1 MYQGS
6 SPDHDASSSC
16 STASPGGDSPARGS
30 QPPPLDSLSSASSM
44 DSINQDPDSSASDS
58 FVPTVTAISTSP
70 DLRWMVQPTV
80 ITTTTTHSPSRGGA
94 RAKARSKEHTAG
106 KKGRKDQP
114 SKEEEERRKIRRE
127 RNKIAA
133 AKCRNR
139 RRELTDTLQAET
151 DTLEEEK
158 AALQTEIAELI
169 KEKERLE
176 QVLASHEPG
185 CALHPNEEHRDDVV
199 NDAAAEMDDEL
210 EEDKD
215 EDDDGDDDVSPMQ
228 QDPPASSPPTP
239 LLSMWPE
246 SESLSE
252 GTSSSSSSMSL
263 LLVGPPL
270 APLAPQDL
278 DPPPCTAAAILGNS
292 DILLCSSAEEEE
304 EEEAQEEAQ
313 GEEEGVE
320 PLEDLKVDDLDDL
333 VPSLE
338 MTAPEEEGGA
348 ASVAASVPDIDLG
361 GAFGLPDWETLYRSV
376 AQDLEALGT
385 PLVSSSPTCGGD
397 GYRSVFSFSGPEIDS
412 LQAEDDCL
420 ALRGLAGGGSGAA
433 EFTKDSLNSPTL
445 LAL

>member
-16 STASPGGDSPARGS
+16 SGDSPARGG
-30 QPPPLDSLSSASSM
+30 QPPPPGSLSSASSM
-44 DSINQDPDSSASDS
+44 DSLNQDPDSSDS

-70 DLRWMVQPTV
+70 DLRWMVQ
-80 ITTTTTHSPSRGGA
+80 TTTTSSTHSPSRGGA
-94 RAKARSKEHTAG
+94 RAKARSKEHTGG
-106 KKGRKDQP
+106 KKGKKDQP
-114 SKEEEERRKIRRE
+114 SKEEDERRKIRRE

-151 DTLEEEK
+151 DVLEEEK
-158 AALQTEIAELI
+158 AALQTEIADLI
-169 KEKERLE
+169 KEKARLE

-185 CALHPNEEHRDDVV
+185 CEE
-199 NDAAAEMDDEL
+199 EGE
-210 EEDKD
+210 D
-215 EDDDGDDDVSPMQ
+215 EDDDGGDDDDDVSPMQ
-228 QDPPASSPPTP
+228 QEPPASPPPTP
-239 LLSMWPE
+239 LLSLGPE
-246 SESLSE
+246 GESLSE
-252 GTSSSSSSMSL
+252 GPGEGEG
-263 LLVGPPL
+263 GPPL
-270 APLAPQDL
+270 GPPQDL
-278 DPPPCTAAAILGNS
+278 DPPPPPCAAAAILGNS

-304 EEEAQEEAQ
+304 EEPQ
-313 GEEEGVE
+313 EEEGEEPE

-338 MTAPEEEGGA
+338 MSAPEEEEGVGGGGGVSLG
-348 ASVAASVPDIDLG
+348 SVGASVPDIDLG

-385 PLVSSSPTCGGD
+385 PLVSSSPTCG
-397 GYRSVFSFSGPEIDS
+397 YRSVFSFSGAEIDS
-412 LQAEDDCL
+412 LQAEDDSL
-420 ALRGLAGGGSGAA
+420 ALRGPAGGGLGAGGP